1 MNNPIHFA
9 DVEELAM
16 RRFFDELTP
25 DEKTQVLVLLG
36 SAEAYDNLRATLL
49 KTREELA
56 LESVRLEPRTGT
68 RTALLHAMQARQK
81 STAVTIPTRLTKIL
95 TYKLP
100 AYQLAAAVVVA
111 IAAVL
116 LLNRADVQTS
126 SQMPQVVYI
135 EAKQPVA
142 QIDREELIQRVVD
155 SLKED
160 LSREFH
166 AGAAT
171 VRRTGNRFVH
181 RDTAQDVY
189 PASDTR
195 IATQEAR
202 PNNVFIGLG
211 NLPQLGVQKKGRTLA
226 EDSSLSKFMTTVRDE
241 RM

>member
-9 DVEELAM
+9 DVEELAL
-16 RRFFDELTP
+16 RRFFDELTS
-25 DEKTQVLVLLG
+25 DEQASVLVFLG

-49 KTREELA
+49 RTREELA
-56 LESVRLEPRTGT
+56 LESVRMEPRAAT
-68 RTALLHAMQARQK
+68 RTALLQTMQARQK
-81 STAVTIPTRLTKIL
+81 NTRATIPARLTKIL
-95 TYKLP
+95 TYRLP
-100 AYQLAAAVVVA
+100 AYQLAAAVVVT

-116 LLNRADVQTS
+116 LLNRTDMQTPA
-126 SQMPQVVYI
+126 QMPQVVYI

-166 AGAAT
+166 TSASTA
-171 VRRTGNRFVH
+171 RRAGNRVIR
-181 RDTAQDVY
+181 RDTAQDIY
-189 PASDTR
+189 PVADRRVS
-195 IATQEAR
+195 TQEVR
-202 PNNVFIGLG
+202 PDNVFIGLG